1 MTKKEKVKPI
11 NFEKVTES
19 DWRGLLALFII
30 GGGFALLAVAMAL
43 DKPWV
48 ASGILPIMALV
59 VQWYFKAKEEAK
71 NGA

>member
-1 MTKKEKVKPI
+1 MVKKEKVKPI

-19 DWRGLLALFII
+19 DWRGFLALLII

-59 VQWYFKAKEEAK
+59 VQWYFKAKEESK